1 MGKGT
6 HKIFRKLKS
15 VLHGLRRNRD
25 GQDLIEYAMLCGFMA
40 VAAAAVMPTNV
51 GTVTSTI
58 FSRLNAS
65 LVYVGTNGS

>member
-6 HKIFRKLKS
+6 HKIFHKLKS
-15 VLHGLRRNRD
+15 ALQGLRQDGD
-25 GQDLIEYAMLCGFMA
+25 GQDLLEYAMLAGFMA

-65 LVYVGTNGS
+65 LVYVGTGGS